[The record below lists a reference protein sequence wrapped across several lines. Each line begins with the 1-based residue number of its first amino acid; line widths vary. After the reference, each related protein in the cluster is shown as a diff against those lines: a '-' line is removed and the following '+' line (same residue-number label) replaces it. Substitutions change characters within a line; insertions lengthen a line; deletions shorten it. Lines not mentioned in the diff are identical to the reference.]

1 MDSEDEKTP
10 PPLKDDGSGKKT
22 QPRASTRVTVSI
34 QYPMLNDANYG
45 LWSVKMKM
53 ILRGLGV
60 WEAVEGNESVE
71 EEKDQG
77 ALAAISQAVSDAVI
91 MTIAEKES
99 AKEAWETIRQM
110 SIGEERVRKAR
121 AQVLKRQ
128 FDRMVMLDTTSIV
141 EFSQNLV
148 SVAGE
153 IRSLGID
160 LKDSVVVERLFSAVP
175 DKLLPIIGTIE
186 QWGDISSMSVAEA
199 VGRLRV
205 FEESLRG
212 RQQHKEEDETLML
225 TRTQWEALALKERK
239 DGEGSDGKE

>member
-1 MDSEDEKTP
+1 MGSEDEKDTP
-10 PPLKDDGSGKKT
+10 PHVKDDGSGKKT
-22 QPRASTRVTVSI
+22 QPRASTRVTVPI
-34 QYPMLNDANYG
+34 QYPMLNDTNYG
-45 LWSVKMKM
+45 LWAVKMKM

-91 MTIAEKES
+91 MAIAEKES

-141 EFSQNLV
+141 EFSQNLNSGV
-148 SVAGE
+148 TYP
-153 IRSLGID
+153 LCQWQ
-160 LKDSVVVERLFSAVP
+160 
-175 DKLLPIIGTIE
+175 KL
-186 QWGDISSMSVAEA
+186 
-199 VGRLRV
+199 
-205 FEESLRG
+205 
-212 RQQHKEEDETLML
+212 
-225 TRTQWEALALKERK
+225 
-239 DGEGSDGKE
+239 